1 MEKSNI
7 RVGFPIGA
15 VFFGSLVGP
24 SMVSGVYSKV
34 YLAPYG
40 AWAFVFALFFPII
53 SGTIIGFS
61 AGLVRRRKVYDYNSF
76 CHELYG
82 KYSKIC
88 TPLMELYMLMAQLLT
103 MAAVVSMGGTMFN
116 SVFGTPT
123 FVGSMILAVICLL
136 LVLWGAGLIRRV
148 SSAMCVLLVI
158 CFLFL
163 AGNSTWNKW
172 DVFSGMMSSWYL
184 PEEANLGYGVWRA
197 ILFGFSGACNG
208 MVLCSVMQDV
218 KTKGHATATGV
229 WSTILTIIV
238 LFLEV
243 LLILPYIP
251 EVLTSEVPTMW
262 VITNYLITQIPWIE
276 AVYYVTMILALI
288 TSGVPCLQAMIARIT
303 KLVPASFLEG
313 KDMLKR
319 FVFGACFIIIVVI
332 ISRLGLTTI
341 VSRGYSALGFVGIP
355 LIFVPTCI
363 LLPIKWR
370 REKAAQAEAEAA
382 QA

>member
-1 MEKSNI
+1 MEKSNFK
-7 RVGFPIGA
+7 VGFPIGA

-61 AGLVRRRKVYDYNSF
+61 AGLVRRKKVYDYNSF

-82 KYSKIC
+82 KYSRVC
-88 TPLMELYMLMAQLLT
+88 TPLMEIYMLMAQLLT

-116 SVFGTPT
+116 SILGLPT
-123 FVGSMILAVICLL
+123 FAGSMILAVACLI
-136 LVLWGAGLIRRV
+136 LVLWGAGLIRRA
-148 SSAMCVLLVI
+148 SSAMCVLLVA

-163 AGNSTWNKW
+163 AGYCTMTEW
-172 DVFSGMMSSWYL
+172 DSFAFIMSNWYL
-184 PEEANLGYGVWRA
+184 PEDANLGSGLWNA

-208 MVLCSVMQDV
+208 MVLCSLMQDV
-218 KTKGHATATGV
+218 KTRGHAVATGV
-229 WSTILTIIV
+229 WSMILTTIV

-251 EVLTSEVPTMW
+251 GVLSSEMPTMW
-262 VITNYLITQIPWIE
+262 VIENHLLQRIPWVKT
-276 AVYYVTMILALI
+276 VYYITMILALI
-288 TSGVPCLQAMIARIT
+288 TSGVPCLQAMIARID
-303 KLVPASFLEG
+303 KLIPGNFLEG
-313 KDMLKR
+313 KEKLKR
-319 FVFGACFIIIVVI
+319 LVYGAGFIAVVVV

-341 VSRGYSALGFVGIP
+341 VSKGYSSLGFVGI
-355 LIFVPTCI
+355 LLVFLPTCV
-363 LLPIKWR
+363 LLPIHWHK
-370 REKAAQAEAEAA
+370 EKAAATED
-382 QA
+382 